1 MSEHQSFSDSDSDS
15 TNQRSGFPDAMMK
28 EVNTEYEK
36 VLSKISKLGTDISN
50 LVSKQEEDFLGKIT
64 FSEPLVMSMF

>member
-1 MSEHQSFSDSDSDS
+1 MSEQQSFSDSDS

-28 EVNTEYEK
+28 EVNAEYEK

>member
-1 MSEHQSFSDSDSDS
+1 MSEQQSFSDSDS
-15 TNQRSGFPDAMMK
+15 TNQRSGSPDSMMK
-28 EVNTEYEK
+28 EVNAEYEK